1 MSDQEPRERC
11 IAQTKK
17 GERCK
22 NLAREGSQYC
32 HVHRAEAAAAEPAAP
47 DAAAPVSDPSVP
59 DATIPVEEEL
69 TDQERRRQL
78 MDELDKMMARIQAL
92 SPDYVPPAF
101 SPERLIALLNRSLE
115 RLPPALR
122 LGILERL
129 RGSINEDLL
138 DVETWKGMWY
148 MVNYTLEYQ
157 GDMLKRRISGDYETD
172 EWGLDWEFL
181 EAIRPF
187 LDFMYGVYWR
197 VETTGIENIPDY
209 DRALLVSNHSGQI
222 PWDGAVIMT
231 AVLNEHPAQ
240 RLVRNLYEGWLATLP
255 FVSSTLVKMGQA
267 YASVENGTRL
277 LEQDELVGVFPEGY
291 KGSGKLFRNRYKL
304 ARFGRGDFVDMAV
317 NSGSPIIPVS
327 VVGAEE
333 TYVTLAQL
341 PTLPRITGIPY
352 FPISMRF
359 PWFGL
364 LGTIPLPTKWYIDF
378 GEPISTEGWG
388 SEIAVDAVAGAR
400 RRSQLADEVRNTVQG
415 MVKDRLA
422 QRRAVFY

>member
-1 MSDQEPRERC
+1 MSEQEPRERC
-11 IAQTKK
+11 IAQTTK
-17 GERCK
+17 GARCK
-22 NLAREGSQYC
+22 NFAREGSEYC
-32 HVHRAEAAAAEPAAP
+32 HVHQPAHA
-47 DAAAPVSDPSVP
+47 DAASATRTAGA
-59 DATIPVEEEL
+59 DAGEAIPVEEEL
-69 TDQERRRQL
+69 TERERRQQL
-78 MDELDKMMARIQAL
+78 MDELDKMMDRVRAI
-92 SPDYVPPAF
+92 SPDYVAPAF
-101 SPERLIALLNRSLE
+101 SPERLIALLNRNLDK
-115 RLPPALR
+115 LPPALR

-138 DVETWKGMWY
+138 DAETWKGMWY

-157 GDMLKRRISGDYETD
+157 GDMLKRRLTGDYETD

-181 EAIRPF
+181 EAVRPF
-187 LDFMYGVYWR
+187 LDFMYNVYWR

-240 RLVRNLYEGWLATLP
+240 RLVRNLYEGWLPTLP
-255 FVSSTLVKMGQA
+255 FVSATLVKMGQA

-291 KGSGKLFRNRYKL
+291 KGAGKLFRNRYKL

-352 FPISMRF
+352 FPVSMRF
-359 PWFGL
+359 PWLGPFGA
-364 LGTIPLPTKWYIDF
+364 IPLPTKWYIDF
-378 GEPISTEGWG
+378 GEPISTSDWG
-388 SEIAVDAVAGAR
+388 KETAGDPAR
-400 RRSQLADEVRNTVQG
+400 KSQLGDQVRDMVQE
-415 MVKDRLA
+415 MVKARLV
-422 QRRAVFY
+422 QRRAVFF